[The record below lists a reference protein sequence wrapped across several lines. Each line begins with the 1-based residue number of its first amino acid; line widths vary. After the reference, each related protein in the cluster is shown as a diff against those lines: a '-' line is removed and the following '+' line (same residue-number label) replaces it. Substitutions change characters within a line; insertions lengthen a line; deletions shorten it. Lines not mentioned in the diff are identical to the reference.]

1 MTDRDILDTIV
12 GEFQVDTESAKRVN
26 VEGLGAGTDV
36 YRVEGSSLIP
46 QGTYIGETYIIDT
59 LAGGQI
65 ACHPHIVG
73 DELKPLCLEAA
84 LGFVKAAEQIG
95 SVNLKKATLM
105 HILRAGAGYMVAEAM
120 PGRVPVINI
129 RTEYVEEG
137 YRDHSDDPRSL
148 KVSYR
153 SIPENME
160 HVETLIVPDTYA
172 TGRSSEA
179 ALLDVLLSGLNPERV
194 VLYGFIAVPAL
205 VRLGALCKRHDISL
219 VSFAICD
226 VTQLA
231 HNNYDIAIYG
241 LDESYHGV
249 TGEAKKLG
257 SIIAPETLRRL
268 IPSYVPGLDQPG
280 DWSERQT
287 RLFNGVTDENGNIVG
302 HLEKSVAL
310 IERLGAMSA
319 GQSWYGEAHEGAARR
334 ELEALRLELARH
346 R

>member
-1 MTDRDILDTIV
+1 MTYGDILDAV
-12 GEFQVDTESAKRVN
+12 VREFRIDTESAKRVN
-26 VEGLGAGTDV
+26 AERLREGTNV
-36 YRVEGSSLIP
+36 YKVDGSSLIP
-46 QGTYIGETYIIDT
+46 QGAYTGENYIIDT
-59 LAGGQI
+59 LAGGMI
-65 ACHPHIVG
+65 ACHPHTVG
-73 DELKPLCLEAA
+73 EELKTLCLEAA
-84 LGFVKAAEQIG
+84 QDFVEAANQIC
-95 SVNLKKATLM
+95 SLNPEEAALM

-153 SIPENME
+153 SVPGGLGRAS
-160 HVETLIVPDTYA
+160 TLIVPDTYA
-172 TGRSSEA
+172 TGRSAEA

-194 VLYGFIAVPAL
+194 LLYGFIAIPAL
-205 VRLGALCKRHDISL
+205 VRLGALCKRHDIGL
-219 VSFAICD
+219 VSFAMCD

-231 HNNYDIAIYG
+231 HNNYDMAIYG
-241 LDESYHGV
+241 PDESYHGV
-249 TGEAKKLG
+249 TGEARKLS

-268 IPSYVPGLDQPG
+268 IPYYIPGMDQPG

-287 RLFNGVTDENGNIVG
+287 RLFNGVRDEDGNIVG
-302 HLEKSVAL
+302 HLEKSAAL
-310 IERLGAMSA
+310 VERLRAMSA
-319 GQSWYGEAHEGAARR
+319 GHPWYGEAQEEAARR